1 MYTRRRRKKP
11 NRKMRKIKFIFF
23 TFYPLMYVHRCE
35 SFLTFTLHAGF
46 SFLEFIFI
54 LYHANTEGKEMCMQN
69 AACSL
74 KLFPTNFHF
83 SALKYRCLV
92 CDTPRR
98 RCKNFFS
105 RRFGNVKS
113 FSISIKNK
121 SANRAINLKA
131 FFYLKLSVAK
141 RFRRGWMKRTLGHDA
156 LIGSKAGAPS
166 VIL

>member
-1 MYTRRRRKKP
+1 MFAASTIPRLLSIHAAALVPSSHWALNKITNSPLVTYLFIVKRWTFMRLMYTRRRRKKP

-69 AACSL
+69 AACSP

-98 RCKNFFS
+98 RCKNFFP
-105 RRFGNVKS
+105 GVL
-113 FSISIKNK
+113 
-121 SANRAINLKA
+121 ATWNL
-131 FFYLKLSVAK
+131 FPY
-141 RFRRGWMKRTLGHDA
+141 
-156 LIGSKAGAPS
+156 P
-166 VIL
+166 